1 MRFAYNLNS
10 GVWLCCHAFIA
21 FPLQLSFPTEL
32 ETPRCLCSALY
43 GENFT
48 VWLPGWKGFSS
59 LSASVLR
66 EKHTKASLLLLLPV
80 EKPGEQS
87 EWGSKDWGKCGTGCF
102 LPSLTLASALTSSLS
117 PVSSHVKGL
126 CLSKVRQR
134 NPEAC
139 AVGCCLNYLFGLCY
153 LGLMTLLVKNTIKWL
168 IGRCAAG
175 AQAMLISHFIL
186 FINMV
191 QNWGK
196 SQPTLKCLCFL
207 HLALHF

>member
-1 MRFAYNLNS
+1 MTMLCP
-10 GVWLCCHAFIA
+10 VQEKILHTDWL
-21 FPLQLSFPTEL
+21 
-32 ETPRCLCSALY
+32 R
-43 GENFT
+43 
-48 VWLPGWKGFSS
+48 GWKGSS
-59 LSASVLR
+59 SPSASILS
-66 EKHTKASLLLLLPV
+66 EEHTKASFLLLLPV
-80 EKPGEQS
+80 VKPREQI
-87 EWGSKDWGKCGTGCF
+87 EDWGEGGTTGSF
-102 LPSLTLASALTSSLS
+102 LLPCPTLALALTSLSLTS
-117 PVSSHVKGL
+117 RHVKGL

-134 NPEAC
+134 NPETR
-139 AVGCCLNYLFGLCY
+139 AVGCCLNYSFGLCY

-207 HLALHF
+207 LWVLHFQPFIHLHWGNSLAYFFMFLHSFPGSSGIHCLA